1 MPRKAVVLF
10 LTIAVVGT
18 IVVTYYNGLPAR
30 QILHLFDSSVVE
42 NFDYSESK
50 TVSFHGGKHEKGH
63 NADVDVSVTNRTTQ
77 EPYQKWVPK
86 ALTHS
91 PTALVLKR
99 KGISMEEFRKTR
111 YLRFNQTAPPWFSR
125 ADVERLI
132 FLATANISHV
142 LPHPHASLNPIVFD
156 DNSDKTPQISDTE
169 QCESQCGLL
178 KSALDIYEV
187 LSFHLDRV
195 LGLNRT
201 LPAIARK
208 FSGLS
213 QLDYRFRDGKAR
225 PLIWWDPDIAHGGK
239 FQNDQNSLELSWLNY
254 TTVLKNRC
262 WADGTT
268 PDPEQFCTPIKH
280 IEWSKLAM
288 FDFLL
293 QVFDRLDRNCCGF
306 NETLETEEEACFTDG
321 RHLECKTPD
330 VLMLVHMLTRNSDRS
345 RLVYIDN
352 AGRPFRSRKNLDWRL
367 LQGIDQFPE
376 GPIALLRD
384 PARLRRSLLQS
395 LYIDRTFWKS
405 IGTKTALE
413 VVQNVVNRGQLL
425 VKYIDKYNIA
435 VVPDY

>member
-1 MPRKAVVLF
+1 MLLPSERDLLAAVGRRSPDRLQACDDV
-10 LTIAVVGT
+10 ISRGT
-18 IVVTYYNGLPAR
+18 ADDVRLP
-30 QILHLFDSSVVE
+30 
-42 NFDYSESK
+42 
-50 TVSFHGGKHEKGH
+50 T
-63 NADVDVSVTNRTTQ
+63 
-77 EPYQKWVPK
+77 
-86 ALTHS
+86 
-91 PTALVLKR
+91 
-99 KGISMEEFRKTR
+99 
-111 YLRFNQTAPPWFSR
+111 TAPPWFSR

-213 QLDYRFRDGKAR
+213 QLGYRFRDGKAR

-330 VLMLVHMLTRNSDRS
+330 VLMLVS
-345 RLVYIDN
+345 
-352 AGRPFRSRKNLDWRL
+352 
-367 LQGIDQFPE
+367 Q

-405 IGTKTALE
+405 VGTKTALE